1 MKQPN
6 TSQATAVSP
15 YLATMIEDRPVIPLI
30 NAAEATHAAQCIE
43 RCTRAA
49 ADAQARAT
57 AQGLTNR
64 EARSRA
70 IMAWKLNLPLMD
82 SYENVIA
89 AIACITAGI
98 HADFISGSDAGK
110 HLYAAQVA
118 LSALREAG
126 RA

>member
-1 MKQPN
+1 MRTEHSTP
-6 TSQATAVSP
+6 VSP
-15 YLATMIEDRPVIPLI
+15 YLATEDDDRPVVPLI
-30 NAAEATHAAQCIE
+30 NAAEASHAAQCIE
-43 RCTRAA
+43 RCTSAA
-49 ADAQARAT
+49 QKAQAHAI
-57 AQGLTNR
+57 AQGMTTR

-70 IMAWKLNLPLMD
+70 IMAWKLNLPTMD

-98 HADFISGSDAGK
+98 HAEFINGSDAGK

-126 RA
+126 KA